1 MAVADDSL
9 PVEALMTV
17 LTVPSLDL
25 VGRFSLLRSLVARRW
40 MPESYFSSRGWL
52 L

>member
-9 PVEALMTV
+9 PVELLIIV

-25 VGRFSLLRSLVARRW
+25 VPRVSRLDETGRRDDDVLSCLSCR
-40 MPESYFSSRGWL
+40 P
-52 L
+52 